1 MKSLF
6 VFSLAGYDP
15 YSNPP
20 NYGNADDVVKENTNK
35 VRREKGF
42 TEHILPLLLI
52 CWLDWSLMRIVDLI
66 WQNIFLLSFLV
77 ALQVKNNQKLWDHK
91 VKQLLKRDEENE
103 ENDDNQDDN
112 PNDVE
117 RTWWGEWVNTK
128 MSSFLSL
135 ASNVWAFYH
144 LWKQWAAGKSVQKV
158 RIELNIFSPPSLRWE
173 SSPQIQF
180 LCNDW
185 VLS

>member
-1 MKSLF
+1 MGRPHTRGCR
-6 VFSLAGYDP
+6 AWHGEHC
-15 YSNPP
+15 
-20 NYGNADDVVKENTNK
+20 ADVVCARWVTEQPFSRWK
-35 VRREKGF
+35 VYFCFTSQATIRIRIHPTMEMPTMLWRR
-42 TEHILPLLLI
+42 ILIRWGVKKVSLSIFFSLLLI

-66 WQNIFLLSFLV
+66 WQNIFLFSFLV

-128 MSSFLSL
+128 MSSFLSI

-144 LWKQWAAGKSVQKV
+144 L
-158 RIELNIFSPPSLRWE
+158 
-173 SSPQIQF
+173 
-180 LCNDW
+180 
-185 VLS
+185 